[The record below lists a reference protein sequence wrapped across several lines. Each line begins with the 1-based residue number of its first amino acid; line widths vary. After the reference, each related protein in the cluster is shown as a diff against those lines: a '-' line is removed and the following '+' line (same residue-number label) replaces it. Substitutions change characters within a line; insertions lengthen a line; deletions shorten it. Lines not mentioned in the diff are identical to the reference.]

1 MLDMWRTK
9 QSLHLSRLGLETSSI
24 FISSSV
30 FTNEVLVFDKNVDGL
45 VHYLEILSDDIFY
58 YSWQKLVM
66 AAGPSFIN
74 ISPYTETDW
83 IQTENLSQ
91 QSAQQN
97 ILRSKTY

>member
-1 MLDMWRTK
+1 MNIAMITPV
-9 QSLHLSRLGLETSSI
+9 LSRPMKNQYYV
-24 FISSSV
+24 FRAV

-91 QSAQQN
+91 QSALQN